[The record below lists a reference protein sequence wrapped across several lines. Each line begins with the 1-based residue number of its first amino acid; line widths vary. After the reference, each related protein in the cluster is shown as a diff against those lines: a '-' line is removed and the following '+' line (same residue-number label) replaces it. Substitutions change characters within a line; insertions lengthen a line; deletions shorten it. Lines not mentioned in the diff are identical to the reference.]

1 MRILVSIMTKTIYV
15 LVQPLSLKKSLER
28 WNTENTLCILPV
40 RIIGE
45 KKMPEHIE
53 NRMVVDSEWG
63 EIEYGVPSPT
73 RIRRYRE
80 AYEEAERKN
89 DERFKCSSISESGQY

>member
-1 MRILVSIMTKTIYV
+1 MRILVSIMTKTICV

-45 KKMPEHIE
+45 KKMPEQIE

-63 EIEYGVPSPT
+63 EIEYGVPD
-73 RIRRYRE
+73 RGRLRNQRRNYDL
-80 AYEEAERKN
+80 EEME
-89 DERFKCSSISESGQY
+89 EEE